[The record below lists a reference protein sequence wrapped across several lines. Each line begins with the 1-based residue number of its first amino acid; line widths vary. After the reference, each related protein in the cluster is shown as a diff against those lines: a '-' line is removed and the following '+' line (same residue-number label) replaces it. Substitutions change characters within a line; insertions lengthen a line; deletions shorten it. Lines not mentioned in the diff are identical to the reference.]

1 MDLGLNGRRA
11 LVTGASAGI
20 GRATALALAREGA
33 TVVATGRRAALIE
46 EISIQ
51 ASSAEGQILPFA
63 ADLGTPEGL
72 HRFVGSV
79 QETSGPI
86 HVVVNCAGGTRPVN
100 LDAPEEDWDEAFAV
114 NFTAARR
121 LASAMLPAMK
131 QAGWGR
137 IINVTGILEPLGLNA
152 AVAAKAALN
161 LWSKGVARDVA
172 RYGVTVNCIGPG
184 RIMTEQIR
192 DKVHPTE
199 ESRQAFA
206 ERYIPMGRF
215 GTPAEVADLILF
227 LASPRASYIT
237 GAWIPIDGGMRR
249 GQ

>member
-1 MDLGLNGRRA
+1 MDLDLNGRCA

-33 TVVATGRRAALIE
+33 TVIATARRAALLE
-46 EISIQ
+46 YISVQ
-51 ASSAEGQILPFA
+51 ARDTGGQILPFA
-63 ADLGTPEGL
+63 ADLATAEAL
-72 HRFVGSV
+72 HRFVGTV
-79 QETSGPI
+79 QQAAGPI
-86 HVVVNCAGGTRPVN
+86 NIVVNCAGGTRPVA
-100 LDAPEEDWDEAFAV
+100 LDASEEDWEEAFSV

-131 QAGWGR
+131 HAGWGR
-137 IINVTGILEPLGLNA
+137 IINVTGILEPIGLNA

-161 LWSKGVARDVA
+161 LWSKGIARDVA
-172 RYGVTVNCIGPG
+172 RHGVTVNCIGPG
-184 RIMTEQIR
+184 RILTEQIR

-215 GTPAEVADLILF
+215 GEPSDVADLIVF

-237 GAWIPIDGGMRR
+237 GAWIPVDGGMRR